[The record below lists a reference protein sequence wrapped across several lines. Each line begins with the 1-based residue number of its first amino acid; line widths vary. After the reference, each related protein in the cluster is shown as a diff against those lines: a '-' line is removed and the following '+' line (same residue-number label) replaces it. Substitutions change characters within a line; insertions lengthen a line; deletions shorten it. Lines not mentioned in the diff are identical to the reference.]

1 MHLELSALFATQL
14 QSYPLAENF
23 EGIRYQFDR
32 FYGFDLR
39 NSIPYQALLTRDF
52 SRYAD
57 YVRKTGQKEHS
68 PEAFLRLYNEFDLT
82 QMPPIQLL
90 YWEQID
96 RFSILD
102 GVHRLSVLL
111 QRHILT
117 DTIPL
122 DLLHINYPK
131 ETVQNLLLLLRK
143 TTRECKY
150 NGWKNSPALPAGY
163 HSFSFANIHIRGQRD
178 AAARLNEFRKH
189 VSFKGKNVVDFGC
202 NTGGMLLHLP
212 EIRHGLGL
220 DYDADCIAAA
230 TYINKIQHL
239 SSRHLEFVPCDLI
252 QEETKAIRQRI
263 TFKPDILFLLSLGSW
278 ITNWPRL
285 YQLACDYAD
294 ATIILEVNNAE
305 EGKTQLEFFRQR
317 GYDLQEIVAHSTDDI
332 TGNARRQTYLAR
344 RRAERRP

>member
-14 QSYPLAENF
+14 QNYPLAENF
-23 EGIRYQFDR
+23 EGVRYQFDR

-52 SRYAD
+52 SHYAD
-57 YVRKTGQKEHS
+57 YVQKTGQKEHS
-68 PEAFLRLYNEFDLT
+68 PEAFLRLFNEFDLT
-82 QMPPIQLL
+82 KMPPIQLL

-111 QRHILT
+111 QRKILT

-122 DLLHINYPK
+122 ELLRINYPK
-131 ETVQNLLLLLRK
+131 ETVENLVLHLRK
-143 TTRECKY
+143 TTQEFKY

-163 HSFSFANIHIRGQRD
+163 HTFTFANIHIRGQRD
-178 AAARLNEFRKH
+178 AAARLNEFRKYT
-189 VSFKGKNVVDFGC
+189 SFAGKNVVDFGC

-212 EIRHGLGL
+212 EIKHGLGL
-220 DYDADCIAAA
+220 DYDPDCIAAA

-239 SSRHLEFVPCDLI
+239 ASRHLEFATCDLI
-252 QEETKAIRQRI
+252 QEDIESIKQRI
-263 TFKPDILFLLSLGSW
+263 TFRPDILFLLSLGSW

-285 YQLACDYAD
+285 YQLACDFSD
-294 ATIILEVNNAE
+294 ATIFLEVNNAE
-305 EGKTQLEFFRQR
+305 EGKDQLEFFRQR
-317 GYDLQEIVAHSTDDI
+317 GYTLQEIVAQSTDDI
-332 TGNARRQTYLAR
+332 TGNARRQTYLITPAH
-344 RRAERRP
+344 